1 MIGDPGTLRV
11 SWQSIKKVL
20 PSLKPMTSL
29 LLISKFV
36 DFNCKFVI
44 QSHNSVE
51 FFDLAQE
58 ERDVM
63 KQKKDG
69 LNVRVPSKNAP
80 GKSINDDDE
89 KTKLIQKEGVESVGC
104 IVEMCLIS

>member
-1 MIGDPGTLRV
+1 
-11 SWQSIKKVL
+11 
-20 PSLKPMTSL
+20 
-29 LLISKFV
+29 
-36 DFNCKFVI
+36 
-44 QSHNSVE
+44 
-51 FFDLAQE
+51 
-58 ERDVM
+58 M

-104 IVEMCLIS
+104 IVEMCLISYQ